1 MQWAGGEKM
10 SHLSSRSEI
19 EWLFAYLCSY
29 KSSIQVTRIND
40 RKCGR
45 VVLSCKSCNLLRR
58 LQDVFARPLPKTS
71 SRRLQNVF
79 ATRLQNVLKM
89 YLQDIFFRTTSSPG
103 RMFAGHIPCII
114 LSNVY
119 FWIVRS
125 TFPCPFN
132 RLHSKPDV
140 VNQMSYIYLSRRST
154 IGQLN
159 VQIATAGKENLYTVE

>member
-1 MQWAGGEKM
+1 M

-58 LQDVFARPLPKTS
+58 LQD
-71 SRRLQNVF
+71 VF